1 MTTSAFAGLMAHA
14 ANAFLEAL
22 SDEQRKAAQSPFEE
36 TIKRQRWYYTPNA
49 RPGISLVELD
59 APQQQLGRQL
69 LRAGLSV
76 GAYNTAATIMS
87 LEWAL
92 ADTERWPASN
102 YTGYPGPGHSVR
114 RDPNMYFVAIF
125 GQPGESG
132 TWGWTFGGHH
142 LSVTHTVVG
151 GAVGHPTPSF
161 FGSNPALL
169 PLGEGH
175 SLRPLAP
182 EQDLG
187 FELLHSLD
195 FGQKRAAIISDLAPS
210 DIVQSNRPRVEDGA
224 IPFTPQVLMN
234 LPPNPEMDAA
244 FARQNASNAMTDEQ
258 LAPLRYSS
266 AQPAGIAVA
275 TMAMSERSLMGRLI
289 QRYLGRMPEPI
300 AELEWA
306 RIAPALGD
314 LHFAWAGSV
323 KPGSA
328 HYYRIQGPGILI
340 EYDNSDPD
348 GNHVHA
354 CWRNPEGD
362 FGADLLAAHYAAAH

>member
-1 MTTSAFAGLMAHA
+1 MTTPALAGLMAHA

-22 SDEQRKAAQSPFEE
+22 SEHQRKVAQSPFEDTFE
-36 TIKRQRWYYTPNA
+36 RQRWYYTPNA
-49 RPGISLVELD
+49 RPGVSLVELD

-69 LRAGLSV
+69 LRSGLSV

-92 ADTERWPASN
+92 ADTEGWRAST
-102 YTGYPGPGHSVR
+102 YSGYPGPGRSVS

-125 GQPGESG
+125 GQPGEET

-142 LSVTHTVVG
+142 VSVTHTIVG
-151 GAVGHPTPSF
+151 GVIGRPTPSF

-175 SLRPLAP
+175 SLRALAP
-182 EQDLG
+182 EEDLG

-195 FGQKRAAIISDLAPS
+195 SEQKRAAIISDLAPS
-210 DIVQSNRPRVEDGA
+210 DMVQSNRPRVQDGA
-224 IPFTPQVLMN
+224 SPLNPRLIMN
-234 LPPNPEMDAA
+234 LPLNPAMDAA
-244 FARQNASNAMTDEQ
+244 FARQNAGNATTDEQ
-258 LAPLRYSS
+258 LAPLRYS
-266 AQPAGIAVA
+266 AARPAGIAVA
-275 TMAMSERSLMGRLI
+275 RLAMSERGRVGRLI
-289 QRYLGRMPEPI
+289 QRYLRRMPEPI
-300 AELEWA
+300 AELEWG
-306 RIAPALGD
+306 RIAPAIGD

-323 KPGSA
+323 KPGSP

-340 EYDNSDPD
+340 EYDNPDPN
-348 GNHVHA
+348 GNHIHA